1 MSLSTKKVVL
11 AVSGGIAAYKSA
23 YLVRE
28 LVKAHRE
35 VRVVMTANAQKFIT
49 PLTFKVLSTHEVVTD
64 TFQETDGEVLHIWLA
79 QWADLVVIAPATAN
93 VIGKLASG
101 IADDF
106 LSTFILATH
115 APVLICPAMNP
126 VMFQN
131 PAVQENLATLKRR
144 GYRLMA
150 VGEGET
156 ACGAEGAG
164 RLAEPEDIMDEI
176 EDLLAPKDLVGIRF
190 LITASR
196 TEEYLDP
203 VRCITNPSSGRMGYA
218 LAVAA
223 RRRGGRV
230 VLVSGPSDLPDPR
243 GIEIVRVL
251 NAREMRDAVHEY
263 FADADVVI
271 KAAAVSDFR
280 PAGEVKGRKVKKEEG
295 ELHLVLERNPDI
307 LEELGKIKGN
317 RCLVGFA
324 AETEDL
330 LENALLK
337 IRKKNLDFI
346 VANDVSRPG
355 AGFRC
360 ETNQVKIIDR
370 QGDVADIALA
380 SKLEIANSILDI
392 IVKWNRSH
400 GSP

>member
-1 MSLSTKKVVL
+1 MSFPTKKVVL

-28 LVKAHRE
+28 LVKAHMD

-49 PLTFKVLSTHEVVTD
+49 PLTFQALSTHEVATD
-64 TFQETDGEVLHIWLA
+64 TFQETGGEILHIRLA

-93 VIGKLASG
+93 VIGKLANG

-106 LSTFILATH
+106 LSTFVLATEC
-115 APVLICPAMNP
+115 PMLICPAMNP
-126 VMFQN
+126 IMFQN

-144 GYRLMA
+144 GYHLMA
-150 VGEGET
+150 VGEGEM
-156 ACGAEGAG
+156 ACGVEGAG

-176 EDLLAPKDLVGIRF
+176 ENLLSPKDLAGLRF

-218 LAVAA
+218 LAVAT
-223 RRRGGRV
+223 RRRGGTV
-230 VLVSGPSDLPDPR
+230 VLVSGPSELPDPR
-243 GIEIVRVL
+243 GVKMVRVC
-251 NAREMRDAVHEY
+251 NARQMRDAVHEY
-263 FADADVVI
+263 FVDSDVVI

-280 PAGEVKGRKVKKEEG
+280 PAGEVQEHKIKKEEG
-295 ELHLVLERNPDI
+295 ESHLALERNPDI
-307 LEELGKIKGN
+307 LEELGRIKGN
-317 RCLVGFA
+317 RCLIGFA

-330 LENALLK
+330 LENARLK

-346 VANDVSRPG
+346 VANDVSEPE

-360 ETNQVKIIDR
+360 ETNQVKIIDHE
-370 QGDVADIALA
+370 GHVVDVSLA
-380 SKLEIANSILDI
+380 SKLEIANSILDR
-392 IVKWNRSH
+392 VVQWTRSH
-400 GSP
+400 AST